1 MNKHPSSLFFYHT
14 SIVMEN
20 APDIV
25 VIAPE
30 ARTRAELESLLGA
43 LGYELEVFD
52 HYPNAEAFLPV
63 ARATDLLFLEVT
75 PETFDKVE
83 GLVRAASEY
92 RKIPVVYLTNNKE
105 EVFFSRIKETRPF
118 GFLPKPLDLGSVRR
132 VVELA
137 LVYETNMSGGNGN
150 GNGTHAHAYVGTDG
164 ELRDADGLMIDEG
177 DRFIQVVPIG
187 DNASSLK
194 YFFTKIGNKLKKISL
209 DDVLFV
215 EVEGKYSSIQ
225 LKDRRYNVK
234 ASLKE
239 LLDKFPGDR
248 FVRVSR
254 NFIVNLDAVDYIDTV
269 QYVIRMADRDIPISR
284 TYKDELMSRIRL
296 L

>member
-1 MNKHPSSLFFYHT
+1 
-14 SIVMEN
+14 MEN

-52 HYPNAEAFLPV
+52 HYPKTEEFLPV

-75 PETFDKVE
+75 PESFEQVE
-83 GLVRAASEY
+83 GLVRAAGEY

-105 EVFFSRIKETRPF
+105 ETFFSRIKETRPF

-137 LVYETNMSGGNGN
+137 LVYETNMAGGNGN
-150 GNGTHAHAYVGTDG
+150 GNGNGTYAHAYVGSDG
-164 ELRDADGLMIDEG
+164 ELRDADGLVIDDG
-177 DRFIQVVPIG
+177 DRFVQVVPVSNG
-187 DNASSLK
+187 ASELK

-254 NFIVNLDAVDYIDTV
+254 NFIVNLDAVEYIDTV

>member
-1 MNKHPSSLFFYHT
+1 
-14 SIVMEN
+14 MEQ

-30 ARTRAELESLLGA
+30 ARSRAELESLLGA
-43 LGYELEVFD
+43 LGYDLEVFQD
-52 HYPNAEAFLPV
+52 FPSVEDFLPV
-63 ARATDLLFLEVT
+63 ARSADLLFLEVT
-75 PETFDKVE
+75 PETFEQVE
-83 GLVRAASEY
+83 ELVRNASVY

-105 EVFFSRIKETRPF
+105 EAFFSRIKETRPF
-118 GFLPKPLDLGSVRR
+118 GFLPKPLDLGSIRR

-137 LVYETNMSGGNGN
+137 LVYETNLVGGNGKTN
-150 GNGTHAHAYVGTDG
+150 GNHTGSVRAYVGTDG
-164 ELRDADGLMIDEG
+164 ELRDADGRLIEDD
-177 DRFIQVVPIG
+177 DRFVQLVPPN
-187 DNASSLK
+187 DAVQQAAP
-194 YFFTKIGNKLKKISL
+194 YFFTKVGNKLKKIAL
-209 DDVLFV
+209 DDVWFV

-239 LLDKFPGDR
+239 LLEKFPSDR

>member
-1 MNKHPSSLFFYHT
+1 MDQS
-14 SIVMEN
+14 
-20 APDIV
+20 PDIV

-43 LGYELEVFD
+43 LGYDLEVFED
-52 HYPNAEAFLPV
+52 FPDEGSFLPV
-63 ARATDLLFLEVT
+63 ARSADLLFLEVD
-75 PETFDKVE
+75 PKSFDKVE
-83 GLVRAASEY
+83 VLVRRASEY
-92 RKIPVVYLTNNKE
+92 RKIPVVYLTSDKE
-105 EVFFSRIKETRPF
+105 ESFFSRIKETRPF
-118 GFLPKPLDLGSVRR
+118 GFLPKPLDLGSIRR
-132 VVELA
+132 VIELA
-137 LVYETNMSGGNGN
+137 LVYETNIVGGTGRSNGN
-150 GNGTHAHAYVGTDG
+150 GVGAPRAYVGTDG
-164 ELRDADGLMIDEG
+164 ELRDSDGKLIDEEE
-177 DRFIQVVPIG
+177 RFVQVLTQEMTNSNDV
-187 DNASSLK
+187 K
-194 YFFTKIGNKLKKISL
+194 YFFTKVGNKLKKIAL

-225 LKDRRYNVK
+225 LRDRRYNVK

-239 LLDKFPGDR
+239 LLEKFPSDR

-269 QYVIRMADRDIPISR
+269 QYLIRLAERDIPLSR